1 MIRKLNALQIN
12 QKKIRDSQK
21 INLGQI
27 LILTERKKSDREPET
42 KTIKMRNHHLD

>member
-1 MIRKLNALQIN
+1 MIRKLNALQTN

-27 LILTERKKSDREPET
+27 LILTERKKSDRESET